1 MLRPGRRVKR
11 NRKGEYEL
19 SIPPQERELLRSLP
33 EQLIDRLEAGAGQ
46 PDLVRLFPPA
56 YNQESDHKEEEEY
69 RLLMGSDLLDAHREA
84 LRTMAATIDAD
95 RVDEG
100 QMMAWLRALNE
111 LRLVLGTRLDVTEN
125 QIPPSPTDPRASAFA
140 LYSYLSWLQG
150 QIIDALQGAL

>member
-19 SIPPQERELLRSLP
+19 SIPAQERELLRSLP
-33 EQLIDRLEAGAGQ
+33 DQLLERLEAGSGQ

-56 YNQESDHKEEEEY
+56 YSQEADHKEEEEY
-69 RLLMGSDLLDAHREA
+69 RSLMGSDLLETHREA
-84 LRTMAATIDAD
+84 LKTMAATIDSE

-111 LRLVLGTRLDVTEN
+111 LRLVLGTRLDVTED
-125 QIPPSPTDPRASAFA
+125 QIPPPASDPQASGFA

-150 QIIDALQGAL
+150 QVIDALQGAL

>member
-33 EQLIDRLEAGAGQ
+33 DQLLDRLEGGPGQ
-46 PDLVRLFPPA
+46 EDMVRLFPPA
-56 YNQESDHKEEEEY
+56 YSQESDHKEEEEY
-69 RLLMGSDLLDAHREA
+69 RSLMGTDLLEAHREA
-84 LRTMAATIDAD
+84 LRTMAATIDAE

-111 LRLVLGTRLDVTEN
+111 LRLVLGTRLDVTED
-125 QIPPSPTDPRASAFA
+125 QIPPPANDPRASAFA

-150 QIIDALQGAL
+150 QVIDALQAAL

>member
-46 PDLVRLFPPA
+46 ADLVRLFPPA

-69 RLLMGSDLLDAHREA
+69 RLLMGSDLLDTHREA

-111 LRLVLGTRLDVTEN
+111 LRLVLGTRLDVTED
-125 QIPPSPTDPRASAFA
+125 QIPPPPTDPRASAFA